1 MKKLALRLDELQ
13 VESFSTA
20 GSVRGTGTVQ
30 GNDSWNTDTGCNP
43 SSLGDA
49 GCSAYYT
56 CLDGCGGGND
66 NSGWNTCG
74 DGSDCTLGYTEWN
87 NCTVYYKLCGP

>member
-1 MKKLALRLDELQ
+1 MKKLTLSLDNLQ

-20 GSVRGTGTVQ
+20 AGEAGRGTVQ
-30 GNDSWNTDTGCNP
+30 ANGWNTDTEANP
-43 SSLGDA
+43 SDLGDA

-56 CLDGCGGGND
+56 CLQGCGGSND

-74 DGSDCTLGYTEWN
+74 DGSDCTLGYSNWN
-87 NCTVYYKLCGP
+87 NCTQYFKLCGY